1 MWRYVS
7 VFLLQ
12 TKYRQTARAAV
23 DVKRVE
29 FFDFVFLSQIS
40 AISFGTMPTL
50 DWFEK
55 SLPDG

>member
-7 VFLLQ
+7 TFLLQ
-12 TKYRQTARAAV
+12 TKYRQTARTAV
-23 DVKRVE
+23 DVKRVG